1 MDLKQLVAK
10 PQLKLVKLDDD
21 ATVKEYGEALE
32 FYIFDRQPVD
42 VFVKMATLKTDEFGE
57 IVRIVNGLILDK
69 DGNAVVSEGMALP
82 QRLYMRVIERVVQE
96 LGE

>member
-10 PQLKLVKLDDD
+10 PQLKLIKLDDD

-42 VFVKMATLKTDEFGE
+42 VFVKMASLRTDEFGE
-57 IVRIVNGLILDK
+57 IVKIVNSLILDK
-69 DGNAVVSEGMALP
+69 DAKPVVSEGMALP